1 MIDLA
6 RVQIR
11 PFETGDRNFI
21 LSLIPRFIEKAAPPG
36 RHKLDLIA
44 GIERPL
50 LEFMAERPPIHA
62 LLIAQRSSENLARP
76 EPERLGFIFLQA
88 KVDGFTLE
96 RHGHV
101 ADIAVT
107 AAAEGSGLGRLLMA
121 EAELWAKTKGYRFL
135 TLNAFASN
143 GAVRDWYE
151 RQGYEPEMVRYFK
164 PLN

>member
-1 MIDLA
+1 MLDLTKIW
-6 RVQIR
+6 IR
-11 PFETGDRNFI
+11 PFETGDRDFI
-21 LSLIPRFIEKAAPPG
+21 LSLVPRFIEKAEPPG
-36 RHKLDLIA
+36 RHRLDLIA

-50 LEFMAERPPIHA
+50 LEFMAERPPIHS
-62 LLIAQRSSENLARP
+62 LLIAEQPSQNRARP
-76 EPERLGFIFLQA
+76 EAERLGFVFLQV

-107 AAAEGSGLGRLLMA
+107 TAAEGSGLGRLLMA

-143 GAVRDWYE
+143 QTVRDWYE
-151 RQGYEPEMVRYFK
+151 QQGYEPDMVRYFK
-164 PLN
+164 PLD

>member
-1 MIDLA
+1 MLDLN
-6 RVQIR
+6 QILIR

-21 LSLIPRFIEKAAPPG
+21 LSLVPRFIEKAAPPG
-36 RHKLDLIA
+36 RNGLDLIA

-50 LEFMAERPPIHA
+50 LEFMESRPPIDA
-62 LLIAQRSSENLARP
+62 LLVAEQPSDNRARP

-96 RHGHV
+96 RHGNV
-101 ADIAVT
+101 SDIAVT

-121 EAELWAKTKGYRFL
+121 EAELWARTKGYRFL

-143 GAVRDWYE
+143 RSVRDWYE
-151 RQGYEPEMVRYFK
+151 EQGYEPDMVRYFK
-164 PLN
+164 PLA